1 MNGNGKSDVSIE
13 EYIQSFPE
21 NVRIKLTEMRELIRQ
36 IAPEATEKIS
46 YRIPTFY
53 LKGNLVHF
61 AAYAKHIGFYPTSTG
76 VTEFEAELARY
87 KTTRGAIQFPIDEPL
102 PVELIRKIVEFR
114 VREVLANAADKRDDR

>member
-21 NVRIKLTEMRELIRQ
+21 NVRIKLTELRELIRQ

-53 LKGNLVHF
+53 LKENLVHF

-76 VTEFEAELARY
+76 VTKFEAELARY

-102 PVELIRKIVEFR
+102 PVELIRRIVEFR
-114 VREVLANAADKRDDR
+114 VREVLANAADKQDDR